1 MIGWLNGELAPFDA
15 LRIDPRDRG
24 FLLGDGLFETLL
36 SENGTIRRV
45 RRHLTRLQES
55 ADLIGLPLHKT
66 DLELLTAMQRVL
78 AANAL
83 QEGRAA
89 LRLTVS
95 RGVGPRGLV
104 PPADTAVTIL
114 ITATALGPPAE
125 SCSAIIAQTVRAS
138 GTVSAR
144 VKSLNYLDSVLAR
157 REAAQHGADEALMR
171 NCHGRIAEASAA
183 NLFLV
188 RDGGLVTPP
197 VSEGALP
204 GIQRAV
210 AMAAALA
217 LDIGVREAAVSAE
230 ELVSADEVFLT
241 NSLIGI
247 CPLVTL
253 AGHKVGSGLP
263 GPVTGRIAAR
273 ASALD

>member
-1 MIGWLNGELAPFDA
+1 MIGWLNGELAPLDE

-45 RRHLTRLQES
+45 RRHLTRLRES

-66 DLELLTAMQRVL
+66 DLELSTAMQRVL

-95 RGVGPRGLV
+95 RGVGPRGLL
-104 PPADTAVTIL
+104 PSDDALVTIL
-114 ITATALGPPAE
+114 ITAVQLGPAPE
-125 SCSAIIAQTVRAS
+125 SCRAIIAQTVRAS

-157 REAAQHGADEALMR
+157 REAAEQGLDEALMR

-188 RDGGLVTPP
+188 REGRLFTPP

-210 AMAAALA
+210 AIAAGHALGIDVA
-217 LDIGVREAAVSAE
+217 EAPVSEAE
-230 ELVSADEVFLT
+230 LAHADEIFLT

-247 CPLVTL
+247 CPLVAL
-253 AGHKVGSGLP
+253 EGRKVGSGAA
-263 GPVTGRIAAR
+263 GPLTGELAAR
-273 ASALD
+273 ASQLD

>member
-1 MIGWLNGELAPFDA
+1 MIGWLNGELAELDT

-78 AANAL
+78 AANGL

-104 PPADTAVTIL
+104 PPVEAAATIL
-114 ITATALGPPAE
+114 ITAAALGAPAA
-125 SCSAIIAQTVRAS
+125 SCSAMIAQTVRGS

-157 REAAQHGADEALMR
+157 REAAQRGVDEALMR

-210 AMAAALA
+210 VMAAARA
-217 LDIGVREAAVSAE
+217 LGIDIVEAAVSDT
-230 ELVSADEVFLT
+230 ELACADELFLT

-253 AGHKVGSGLP
+253 EGRKVGSGLP
-263 GPVTGRIAAR
+263 GPVTGKIATR

>member
-1 MIGWLNGELAPFDA
+1 MIGWLNDELAPLDE

-45 RRHLTRLQES
+45 RRHLTRLHES
-55 ADLIGLPLHKT
+55 AELIGLPLHKT
-66 DLELLTAMQRVL
+66 DLDLLTAMQRVL

-83 QEGRAA
+83 QEGRAS
-89 LRLTVS
+89 LRLTVT

-104 PPADTAVTIL
+104 PPAEASVTIL
-114 ITATALGPPAE
+114 ITATALGPAPE
-125 SCSAIIAQTVRAS
+125 NCSAIIAKTVRAS
-138 GTVSAR
+138 GTISAR

-157 REAAQHGADEALMR
+157 REAAEQGVAEALMR

-210 AMAAALA
+210 AMAAAQALGIDVAEVPVEEHALA
-217 LDIGVREAAVSAE
+217 E
-230 ELVSADEVFLT
+230 ADELFLT

-247 CPLVTL
+247 CPLVAL
-253 AGHKVGSGLP
+253 GARAVRAGKA
-263 GPVTGRIAAR
+263 GPLTRAIAAR
-273 ASALD
+273 ASQLE

>member
-1 MIGWLNGELAPFDA
+1 MIGWLNGEMAQLDE

-24 FLLGDGLFETLL
+24 LLLGDGLFETLL

-45 RRHLTRLQES
+45 RRHLARLYES

-66 DLELLTAMQRVL
+66 DLELLTAMQHVL

-95 RGVGPRGLV
+95 RGIGPRGLL
-104 PPADTAVTIL
+104 PSDDALVTIL
-114 ITATALGPPAE
+114 ITATALDPAPQN
-125 SCSAIIAQTVRAS
+125 CRAIIAQTVRAS
-138 GTVSAR
+138 GTISAR

-157 REAAQHGADEALMR
+157 REAAEHGVAEALMR

-188 RDGGLVTPP
+188 HDGRLVTPP

-210 AMAAALA
+210 AMAAAHALGYEVGEEPVEERALA
-217 LDIGVREAAVSAE
+217 D
-230 ELVSADEVFLT
+230 ADELFVT

-247 CPLVTL
+247 CPLVAL
-253 AGHKVGSGLP
+253 GARAVGTGKA
-263 GPVTGRIAAR
+263 GPVTRAIAAR
-273 ASALD
+273 ASQLE